1 MTLTNVSLDSLKPG
15 ERRGDV
21 MKIVAPFGLEG
32 STEGSPVERVSS
44 NGVRCLKCL
53 KGGEE
58 NGHDRYGTVGA
69 IDGTRG
75 RLSSGGVEVQYLR
88 AKDGSLKKKTLMA
101 WKD

>member
-1 MTLTNVSLDSLKPG
+1 
-15 ERRGDV
+15 
-21 MKIVAPFGLEG
+21 MKVVAPFGLEG
-32 STEGSPVERVSS
+32 STEGSLVERVSS
-44 NGVRCLKCL
+44 SGVRCLKCL

-69 IDGTRG
+69 IAGTGG

-88 AKDGSLKKKTLMA
+88 AKDVSVKKETLMA

>member
-1 MTLTNVSLDSLKPG
+1 
-15 ERRGDV
+15 
-21 MKIVAPFGLEG
+21 MKVVAPFGLEG

-44 NGVRCLKCL
+44 SGVRCLKCL

-58 NGHDRYGTVGA
+58 NSHDRYGTVDA
-69 IDGTRG
+69 IDGTGG

-88 AKDGSLKKKTLMA
+88 AKDGSVKKETLMA